1 MKIGFIGVG
10 NIGAPIAGQLLG
22 AGHSLVVHDLRP
34 EAAQALLSAGAHWS
48 DSAAALAAECEVVA
62 TCLPGPI
69 EMEQVCLGP
78 SGIVGVIKPGGLYI
92 DHTTN
97 SPLLV
102 RQVHNTLAARG
113 VGMLD
118 APVSGGME
126 GAQTRDLLV
135 MAGGE
140 PAVFERARPLLDTVA
155 KRVIYTGGI
164 GTGSIAK
171 IMHNSASFTLDLVMA
186 ECWTT
191 GVKAGIDAATIVK
204 VFNEAALGQ
213 MMSLKVRLPATWLRG
228 DFEPRFSLA
237 LARKDLGLA
246 LELAWATDTPMRLA
260 AICEQEMIEAVGRG
274 WADRDASIF
283 LTLQEE
289 RAKVQVRLPAT
300 PGKHRD
306 RSKTGANS
314 PAR

>member
-10 NIGAPIAGQLLG
+10 NIGAPIAGQLAA
-22 AGHSLVVHDLRP
+22 AGHSLVVHDIRR
-34 EAAQALLSAGAHWS
+34 EAATALLAAGAAWS
-48 DSAAALAAECEVVA
+48 ESPAALAARCEVVT
-62 TCLPGPI
+62 TCLPGPKEI
-69 EMEQVCLGP
+69 EAVCLGP
-78 SGIVGVIKPGGLYI
+78 GGLAAHLQPGALYI

-97 SPLLV
+97 SPELV
-102 RQVHNTLAARG
+102 RRVHAMLADRG
-113 VGMLD
+113 VAMLD

-126 GAQTRDLLV
+126 GARTRDLLV

-140 PAVFERARPLLDTVA
+140 PAAFERARPLLDTVA
-155 KRVIYTGGI
+155 KRVIYTGEI

-191 GVKAGIDAATIVK
+191 AVKAGIDAATMFE
-204 VFNEAALGQ
+204 VFKEAALGQ
-213 MMSLKVRLPATWLRG
+213 MMSLKVRMPATWLRG
-228 DFEPRFSLA
+228 NFAPRFSLA

-246 LELAWATDTPMRLA
+246 QELARATGTPMRLGA
-260 AICEQEMIEAVGRG
+260 LCEADMVEAMARG

-289 RAKVQVRLPAT
+289 RAKVQVRLP
-300 PGKHRD
+300 PG
-306 RSKTGANS
+306 
-314 PAR
+314 

>member
-1 MKIGFIGVG
+1 MKLGFIGVG
-10 NIGAPIAGQLLG
+10 NIGAPIAGQLLW

-34 EAAQALLSAGAHWS
+34 EAAQALLRAGAIWS
-48 DSAAALAAECEVVA
+48 NSAAALAEECEVVA
-62 TCLPGPI
+62 TCLPGPT

-78 SGIVGVIKPGGLYI
+78 SGIVGAIKPGGLYI

-102 RQVHNTLAARG
+102 RRVHDMLAAKG
-113 VGMLD
+113 VAMLD
-118 APVSGGME
+118 APVSGGIE

-140 PAVFERARPLLDTVA
+140 PTDFERARPLLDAVA
-155 KRVIYTGGI
+155 KRVLYTGQI

-191 GVKAGIDAATIVK
+191 AIKAGIDAATIIN

-228 DFEPRFSLA
+228 NFEPRFSLA

-246 LELAWATDTPMRLA
+246 LELARATNTPMHLA
-260 AICEQEMIEAVGRG
+260 AICEQEMGEAVARG
-274 WADRDASIF
+274 WLDRDASIF

-289 RAKVQVRLPAT
+289 RAGVQVRLPT
-300 PGKHRD
+300 D
-306 RSKTGANS
+306 
-314 PAR
+314 

>member
-1 MKIGFIGVG
+1 
-10 NIGAPIAGQLLG
+10 
-22 AGHSLVVHDLRP
+22 
-34 EAAQALLSAGAHWS
+34 
-48 DSAAALAAECEVVA
+48 VA
-62 TCLPGPI
+62 
-69 EMEQVCLGP
+69 
-78 SGIVGVIKPGGLYI
+78 
-92 DHTTN
+92 
-97 SPLLV
+97 
-102 RQVHNTLAARG
+102 
-113 VGMLD
+113 MLD

-126 GAQTRDLLV
+126 GARTRDLLV

-140 PAVFERARPLLDTVA
+140 PAAFERARPLLDAIA

-186 ECWTT
+186 ECWTA
-191 GVKAGIDAATIVK
+191 GVKAGIDAATIVN

-228 DFEPRFSLA
+228 DFDPRFSLA

-246 LELAWATDTPMRLA
+246 RELARATDTPMRLGA
-260 AICEQEMIEAVGRG
+260 LCEEEMIEAMARG

-289 RAKVQVRLPAT
+289 RAKVQVRLP
-300 PGKHRD
+300 PD
-306 RSKTGANS
+306 
-314 PAR
+314 

>member
-10 NIGAPIAGQLLG
+10 NIGAPLAGQLLK
-22 AGHSLVVHDLRP
+22 AGHALIVHDIRR
-34 EAAQALLSAGAHWS
+34 EAADALLEAGAQWS
-48 DSAAALAAECEVVA
+48 PLPAALAAQCEVVI
-62 TCLPGPI
+62 TCLPGPA
-69 EMEQVCLGP
+69 EMEAVCLGP
-78 SGIVGVIKPGGLYI
+78 GDLVSHLGPGALYI

-97 SPLLV
+97 SPELV
-102 RQVHNTLAARG
+102 RRVRALLADKG
-113 VGMLD
+113 VAMLD

-126 GAQTRDLLV
+126 GAETRDILV

-140 PAVFERARPLLDTVA
+140 PTAFERARPLLDAVA

-186 ECWTT
+186 ECWTV
-191 GVKAGIDAATIVK
+191 GVKAGIDAATLVR
-204 VFNEAALGQ
+204 VFNEAALGH
-213 MMSLKVRLPATWLRG
+213 MMSLKVRLPATYLRG

-246 LELAWATDTPMRLA
+246 LELARATETPMRLA
-260 AICEQEMIEAVGRG
+260 ALCEEEMIEAMARG
-274 WADRDASIF
+274 WGDRDASIF

-289 RAKVQVRLPAT
+289 RAQVKVRPE
-300 PGKHRD
+300 PG
-306 RSKTGANS
+306 
-314 PAR
+314 

>member
-10 NIGAPIAGQLLG
+10 NIGAPIAGQLLK
-22 AGHSLVVHDLRP
+22 AGHSLIVHDLRR
-34 EAAQALLSAGAHWS
+34 EAAAALLAEGATWS
-48 DSAAALAAECEVVA
+48 DSVAELAGECEVVA
-62 TCLPGPI
+62 TCLPGPV
-69 EMEQVCLGP
+69 EMEQVCRGP
-78 SGIVGVIKPGGLYI
+78 GGIVEQIEPGRLYI

-97 SPLLV
+97 APAV
-102 RQVHNTLAARG
+102 ARQIYEMLAARG
-113 VGMLD
+113 VAMLD

-140 PAVFERARPLLDTVA
+140 PAAFERARPLLDTIA

-171 IMHNSASFTLDLVMA
+171 IMHNSASFTLDMMMV
-186 ECWTT
+186 ECWTA
-191 GVKAGIDAATIVK
+191 GVKAGIDTATIVR

-213 MMSLKVRLPATWLRG
+213 MMSLKVRLPATYLRG
-228 DFEPRFSLA
+228 NFAPRFSLA

-246 LELAWATDTPMRLA
+246 LELARTTNTPMRLA
-260 AICEQEMIEAVGRG
+260 ALCEQEMIEAVGRG

-289 RAKVQVRLPAT
+289 RANVQLRLAPDT
-300 PGKHRD
+300 GK
-306 RSKTGANS
+306 
-314 PAR
+314 P